1 MKGWNV
7 KVALGGQFERGF
19 GVKAAGFWVFG
30 EGVDEEIGVKVAVL
44 GSLGGDWR
52 SKWRFAAVGG
62 GIGGKSLRFGEL
74 EGGFGLKISGLRGV

>member
-44 GSLGGDWR
+44 GSFGEFGGGGLEVQVAFCSSLRGDW
-52 SKWRFAAVGG
+52 G
-62 GIGGKSLRFGEL
+62 
-74 EGGFGLKISGLRGV
+74 